1 MKKAFSLLAA
11 LCLGGLFAAE
21 TASAAVLIQTN
32 NSYTTHDGTDFF
44 FNQFDS
50 TLGKLTGVNLTIT
63 STALGTLTVANS
75 SPSSTTSVSNIVDYL
90 FVSSYQLDELS
101 SGTNLSSINVATAV
115 ISGSNP
121 VEKRVRGVNGTTTFS
136 INSNPTQ
143 YLANNFSFNLLTLSP
158 YIGSSTVSFFLQDS
172 VSATLTGGT
181 PTANYSSISDPTT
194 VTLAYSY
201 SAVPEPSTYALFGL
215 GGLALVIAYRRK
227 RTA

>member
-1 MKKAFSLLAA
+1 MKKALSLLVA

-32 NSYTTHDGTDFF
+32 NSYTTHDGTDFY

-50 TLGKLTGVNLTIT
+50 TLGTLTGVNLTIT
-63 STALGTLTVANS
+63 STANGTLSVVNS

-101 SGTNLSSINVATAV
+101 SGTNLSTINVATTV

-121 VEKRVRGVNGTTTFS
+121 VEKRVAGVNGTTTFS
-136 INSNPTQ
+136 INSGPTQ

-172 VSATLTGGT
+172 LSATLTGGT
-181 PTANYSSISDPTT
+181 PTANYNSISDPTT

-215 GGLALVIAYRRK
+215 GGMALVIAYRR
-227 RTA
+227 RVS

>member
-1 MKKAFSLLAA
+1 MKKALSLLAA

-32 NSYTTHDGTDFF
+32 NSYTTHDGTDFY

-50 TLGKLTGVNLTIT
+50 TLGTLTGVNLTIT
-63 STALGTLTVANS
+63 STALGTFTIANS

-101 SGTNLSSINVATAV
+101 SGTNLSTINVATTV
-115 ISGSNP
+115 TSGSDP
-121 VEKRVRGVNGTTTFS
+121 VAKRVAGVNGTTTFS
-136 INSNPTQ
+136 INSVPTQ
-143 YLANNFSFNLLTLSP
+143 YLANNFSLNLLTLSP
-158 YIGSSTVSFFLQDS
+158 YIGSSTVSFFLQDGL
-172 VSATLTGGT
+172 SATLIGGS
-181 PTANYSSISDPTT
+181 PTANYNSISDPTT

-215 GGLALVIAYRRK
+215 GGMALVIACRRK
-227 RTA
+227 LTA